1 MPADPRLSLDETA
14 LLDVAQDR
22 KLLPLTGLTAP
33 DPVLRRRLVR
43 AGMLR
48 QVDTAVGRAVG
59 INAAAPHGVWDACE
73 ATTPREL
80 GQVLAVAM
88 LRAQLEAVDFTFHRW
103 RLDSQRLPDAVYM
116 RPPGLLAAP
125 LSARVLR
132 DRPDAGACLCLAA
145 VPDPDEGDV
154 RRTLRDHIALHLPYV
169 GPLIVGAQ
177 DPEAYRTLSQEL
189 NADHWIQHRPGHLLD
204 GWPLPLPPL
213 LTVQLQV
220 PKKAKR

>member
-1 MPADPRLSLDETA
+1 MPADPHFSQEETE
-14 LLDVAQDR
+14 LLYRVEDR
-22 KLLPLTGLTAP
+22 KLLPLTGLSAP

-43 AGMLR
+43 SGMLR

-80 GQVLAVAM
+80 SRVLALAL
-88 LRAQLEAVDFTFHRW
+88 LRAQLEAADFTFHRW
-103 RLDSQRLPDAVYM
+103 RLDLQRIPDAVYM
-116 RPPGLLAAP
+116 RAPGILAAP
-125 LSARVLR
+125 VSARVLR

-145 VPDPDEGDV
+145 AHDPDEGDV
-154 RRTLRDHIALHLPYV
+154 RKTLRGHLALNLPYA
-169 GPLIVGAQ
+169 GPVIVGAQ
-177 DPEAYRTLSQEL
+177 DPEAHRTLCQEL
-189 NADHWIQHRPGHLLD
+189 NADHWIQHPPGHLMD